1 MNAQKEYFLQW
12 RVGLCLSPNYNERE
26 RNRETDRLL
35 EKERETIK
43 KRQSERERKRITVT
57 SGKSITQSRQTD
69 S

>member
-1 MNAQKEYFLQW
+1 M
-12 RVGLCLSPNYNERE
+12 SPNYNERE